1 LDKVDRN
8 LESIKGQFTR
18 TENANLG
25 LYKQIQ
31 RLEHEL
37 KEVTEK
43 KELQME
49 VEELQ
54 ADLPLNN
61 VDLEAPIEEMRI
73 LTQKVERVNFYYH
86 RLAEF
91 ETLQM
96 EHTFAK
102 AKLLMH
108 QS

>member
-1 LDKVDRN
+1 MDKVDRN
-8 LESIKGQFTR
+8 LESIKGQFTS
-18 TENANLG
+18 TENVNLG

-37 KEVTEK
+37 KEVNGK

-54 ADLPLNN
+54 IDPPLNSAN
-61 VDLEAPIEEMRI
+61 LEALVKEMRM
-73 LTQKVERVNFYYH
+73 LTQKVKRVKFYYH
-86 RLAEF
+86 QLAEF
-91 ETLQM
+91 KMLQM

-102 AKLLMH
+102 MELLMH
-108 QS
+108 

>member
-1 LDKVDRN
+1 
-8 LESIKGQFTR
+8 
-18 TENANLG
+18 
-25 LYKQIQ
+25 
-31 RLEHEL
+31 LEHEL

-54 ADLPLNN
+54 ANLPLNN
-61 VDLEAPIEEMRI
+61 VDLEALVEEMQI
-73 LTQKVERVNFYYH
+73 LTQKAERVNFYYH
-86 RLAEF
+86 RPAEF

-102 AKLLMH
+102 AKLLIH